1 MRRYGR
7 TSCGVLAMHATNL
20 PSRLANPPVNVH
32 EFSGEDDVSGRLEGA
47 AGRLLHH
54 RRAPSASFTKAEET
68 MRKLSAFNN
77 VSLDGYFTDA
87 NGDMSWAHNNDPEWN
102 AFAAENASGGG
113 TLLMGRI
120 TYELMASFWPTPQAM
135 QSMPAVATACRRSW
149 SPERSTRRRGATR
162 RS

>member
-1 MRRYGR
+1 MFMSSRVR
-7 TSCGVLAMHATNL
+7 TTF
-20 PSRLANPPVNVH
+20 PVGSK
-32 EFSGEDDVSGRLEGA
+32 EQLGGYYIIDV
-47 AGRLLHH
+47 RLLL
-54 RRAPSASFTKAEET
+54 RSPKEEET